1 MFARL
6 SSAVVRLYSLRLM
19 VGLLICAAFFFWL
32 FNFSALP
39 LSDPEMKRI
48 SNGEG
53 LLDLRLYYSAQEAF
67 RTIESYGA
75 EGRALY
81 LRFLAADFIF
91 VPIYGLAFALL
102 FTRLAI
108 ALWGR
113 ASSRLRV
120 NLLPLGIALAD
131 FVENSCLLLLL
142 AGYPEHS
149 LFVGA
154 LAGMATLTKQMLTFS
169 SLLFLAYSCL
179 SLLTRG
185 FGSGKKFTGTNK

>member
-1 MFARL
+1 MFDKLSNFIAR
-6 SSAVVRLYSLRLM
+6 RYSLRLM
-19 VGLLICAAFFFWL
+19 VSLLIAVACFFWL

-39 LSDPEMKRI
+39 LSNPELKRV
-48 SNGEG
+48 SNGEE

-81 LRFLAADFIF
+81 LRFLAADFVF
-91 VPIYGLAFALL
+91 VPIYGLGFALL
-102 FTRLAI
+102 FTRMAL

-113 ASSRLRV
+113 SSSRMWI
-120 NLLPLGIALAD
+120 NLLPLGIVLAD
-131 FVENSCLLLLL
+131 FLENICLLLLL
-142 AGYPEHS
+142 TGYPERS

-154 LAGMATLTKQMLTFS
+154 LAGVATLTKHVLTFS
-169 SLLFLAYSCL
+169 ALLFLVIGCL

-185 FGSGKKFTGTNK
+185 FGSKKRLTGN

>member
-1 MFARL
+1 
-6 SSAVVRLYSLRLM
+6 M
-19 VGLLICAAFFFWL
+19 VGLLICAAGFFWL

-39 LSDPEMKRI
+39 LSNPELKRVG
-48 SNGEG
+48 SGEG

-81 LRFLAADFIF
+81 LRFLAADFVF

-108 ALWGR
+108 TLWGR

-131 FVENSCLLLLL
+131 FAENICLLLLL
-142 AGYPEHS
+142 TGYPEHS
-149 LFVGA
+149 LFVGT
-154 LAGMATLTKQMLTFS
+154 LAGMATLTKQVLTFS
-169 SLLFLAYSCL
+169 ALLFLTYGCIR
-179 SLLTRG
+179 LLARG
-185 FGSGKKFTGTNK
+185 FGSKKATHGGIKKIKNHLTGL